1 MTSAIR
7 SDLESMKTLKYEL
20 SEMLNTYKYG
30 LDDIFSK
37 VTTVKQM
44 FEYNHGSYPI
54 EHIKTRLKTPESI
67 LNKMLRKGYP
77 LSLKTIH
84 HYIRDIAGIRI
95 TCSFVSDI
103 YKISNLLQQQQGIHV
118 VETKDYIQKPKP
130 NGYQSLHLI
139 LKYPAYESDKI
150 EHIYV
155 EIQIRTIAMDFWA
168 CLEHKIYYK
177 YDGDVPRKLVQDLKE
192 AADTVASLDKKMEQ
206 IHNDVMQL
214 KNVADEDEED
224 IHERQNHLR
233 MSLPINFLSLNSS

>member
-7 SDLESMKTLKYEL
+7 DLENVKTLKHEL
-20 SEMLNTYKYG
+20 SEMLKSYKYG
-30 LDDIFSK
+30 LDEIFSK
-37 VTTVKQM
+37 VTTVKQA

-77 LSLKTIH
+77 LTLETIH
-84 HYIRDIAGIRI
+84 HHIRDIAGIRI

-103 YKISNLLQQQQGIHV
+103 YKISNLLQQQEGIQV
-118 VETKDYIQKPKP
+118 VETKDYIKKPKP

-139 LKYPAYESDKI
+139 LKYPAHGSDKI
-150 EHIYV
+150 ENIYV

-177 YDGDVPRKLVQDLKE
+177 YDGDVPKKLVQDLKE

-206 IHNDVMQL
+206 IHNDVVQL
-214 KNVADEDEED
+214 KNTDENDEDT
-224 IHERQNHLR
+224 HKRHNHLR
-233 MSLPINFLSLNSS
+233 MSLPINFFSLNSG